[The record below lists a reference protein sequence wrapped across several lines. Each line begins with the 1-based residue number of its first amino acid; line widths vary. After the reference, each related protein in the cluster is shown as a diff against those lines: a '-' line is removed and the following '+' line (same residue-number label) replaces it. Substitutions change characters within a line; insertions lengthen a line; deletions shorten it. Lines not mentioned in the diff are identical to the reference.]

1 MVKKII
7 KQEKLSESELEI
19 LKSFFPKAKELTL
32 KEIMQKSK
40 YSYEPINRLVH
51 KLAKRKIITEKKF
64 GRTLVYDLDTKKTES
79 KVAFYIYETE
89 RTSKFSKE
97 YSSVYLGISEIP
109 EEDTDLIIVF
119 GSYAKGIAKK
129 DSDVDLLVVS
139 SSKEKAE
146 VDITSIRRRYGFEI
160 HPIII
165 PKTEFVKIKNEN
177 KELWN
182 SLTENGII
190 FKGYELFYHYAY
202 TN

>member
-1 MVKKII
+1 MVKKQ
-7 KQEKLSESELEI
+7 KRLSESELEM
-19 LKSFFPKAKELTL
+19 LKSFFPKAKDLTL
-32 KEIMQKSK
+32 KEIMQKSR
-40 YSYEPINRLVH
+40 YSYEPVNRIVH
-51 KLAKRKIITEKKF
+51 NLARRKIIIEKKF
-64 GRTLVYDLDTKKTES
+64 GRTLVYDLDTKQTES

-89 RTSKFSKE
+89 RTNKFSEE
-97 YSSVYLGISEIP
+97 YSSIYLGISEIP

-129 DSDVDLLVVS
+129 DSDVDLLLVS
-139 SSKEKAE
+139 SSKEKAG

-165 PKTEFVKIKNEN
+165 PKTEFAKIKNEN

-182 SLTENGII
+182 SLIENGII

-202 TN
+202 TD